1 MAVDVE
7 QLAVGLRL
15 SADGAGLTDAQ
26 TAILT
31 RVLLAVGEAFVAL
44 RASGA
49 PQAVQDEAVVSFASY
64 LYDRP
69 KAAAERR
76 YANAWVNSGAAALVA
91 RWVVQRLGD
100 ASGEALPP
108 SSGGGLSDAERARLL
123 PDSAADGQVAVYRDA
138 SGLWV
143 AEDISAGGGGTE
155 DVVARAAAAAQ
166 GRCDPR
172 QRRRRPR

>member
-7 QLAVGLRL
+7 QLAIGLRL

-31 RVLLAVGEAFVAL
+31 RLLAVGEAFVGL
-44 RASGA
+44 RASAA

-100 ASGEALPP
+100 ASGEALAP
-108 SSGGGLSDAERARLL
+108 SSGGL
-123 PDSAADGQVAVYRDA
+123 
-138 SGLWV
+138 
-143 AEDISAGGGGTE
+143 T
-155 DVVARAAAAAQ
+155 VARVREIIREEIRGALVW
-166 GRCDPR
+166 R
-172 QRRRRPR
+172 

>member
-31 RVLLAVGEAFVAL
+31 RLLAVGEAFVEL

-49 PQAVQDEAVVSFASY
+49 PQAVKDEAVVSFSSY

-69 KAAAERR
+69 KGAAERR
-76 YANAWVNSGAAALVA
+76 YANA
-91 RWVVQRLGD
+91 
-100 ASGEALPP
+100 
-108 SSGGGLSDAERARLL
+108 
-123 PDSAADGQVAVYRDA
+123 
-138 SGLWV
+138 
-143 AEDISAGGGGTE
+143 
-155 DVVARAAAAAQ
+155 
-166 GRCDPR
+166 
-172 QRRRRPR
+172 